1 MSASADQCFMR
12 KPPSCFSAS
21 IIYEHFVSL
30 STYVYLPSTYPSLGC
45 WTTVASPPF
54 FPLLSFPFFSF
65 SPCFFPLSRRGEEKN
80 RVPFIGFQSRENA
93 LRWRIGI
100 ELQLF
105 FSSFLSFR
113 SMFSYYSRWRGGRAM
128 NELFMEYLNNS
139 FIALPPLHLE

>member
-54 FPLLSFPFFSF
+54 FPLLSFFLFSLPPISITS

-80 RVPFIGFQSRENA
+80 RVPFIDFQSRENA
-93 LRWRIGI
+93 LRWRIGTRVTI
-100 ELQLF
+100 IF
-105 FSSFLSFR
+105 FTVSLLSFNVLLLFEMER
-113 SMFSYYSRWRGGRAM
+113 REGERWTNYLWNTGGR
-128 NELFMEYLNNS
+128 
-139 FIALPPLHLE
+139 